1 MILNFTGKTVLITGS
16 SMGIGKG
23 LSKCFAQ
30 DKANL
35 VLTDLPSEK
44 ERLANWAKE
53 LETSHNIKTWTLSID
68 LTETNGPETLYRQ
81 VIDSVG
87 KIHTLVNNAGL
98 CWYGKFYDM
107 PKDRLEKMV
116 LLNCMAYAKLSRLFL
131 PSMIEND
138 EGAILNV
145 SSVAAFQP
153 LPTMALYSAT
163 KAFTQTLSEAIRYE
177 LPLKSKI
184 VVSTLNPSFSKT
196 ALIKDARIPEDFI
209 PLSLSFKDVESITA
223 SGYQAFK
230 NGRMLYVPGWQN
242 RFLHLGLARY
252 LPRRIVNR
260 VVWLFMHCWSDF

>member
-1 MILNFTGKTVLITGS
+1 MRLNFTGKTVLITGS

-44 ERLANWAKE
+44 ERLVSWAKE
-53 LETSHNIKTWTLSID
+53 LETSYDIKTWTLSID
-68 LTETNGPETLYRQ
+68 LTETNGHETLYRQ

-107 PKDRLEKMV
+107 PKDRLEKMI

-131 PSMIEND
+131 PSMIENN
-138 EGAILNV
+138 EGAVLNV

-153 LPTMALYSAT
+153 LPAMALYSAT

-184 VVSTLNPSFSKT
+184 VVSTLNPPFSKT
-196 ALIKDARIPEDFI
+196 ALIKDAGIPEDFI

-223 SGYQAFK
+223 LGYQAFK
-230 NGRMLYVPGWQN
+230 NGNIRYVPGWQN
-242 RFLHLGLARY
+242 KLLHIGLARY

-260 VVWLFMHCWSDF
+260 VVWLFMHRWSDF